1 MTPQVA
7 QQFDTIARVLGG
19 QWWLVVLAYGLLWAV
34 LFGFIVF
41 VYMRLSR
48 IEKQISIIETTV
60 KRRDKLDAAEAAEA
74 AEKSAAPGPAS

>member
-74 AEKSAAPGPAS
+74 AEKSAAAKPAS

>member
-7 QQFDTIARVLGG
+7 QQFDTVARVLGG

-74 AEKSAAPGPAS
+74 AAKSTAAKPAS